1 MTEDGQMKRKGFTMI
16 ELLVVMGVAT
26 ILLSMMLP
34 SFNTSRNTARADNVI
49 TNMSN
54 LAAAFQMAY
63 ADNPDKFRNAP
74 VNESNSNNRG
84 GKRLS
89 ADVVSAYV
97 DNFHAEDGSK
107 YDFVFFDGVMSS
119 DRYGWWV
126 RYKLTGDTSELRT
139 ELADRIVSSPAL
151 GIYSYK
157 TEGNISIADK
167 KNIISGN
174 LYLIL
179 KAR

>member
-1 MTEDGQMKRKGFTMI
+1 MTEDMTMKREGFTLV
-16 ELLVVMGVAT
+16 ELLVVMVVIT
-26 ILLSMMLP
+26 ILLAMFLP
-34 SFNTSRNTARADNVI
+34 SFNTSRTSARADNVI

-74 VNESNSNNRG
+74 VNEYNSYNSG

-89 ADVVSAYV
+89 ADVVAAYV

-126 RYKLTGDTSELRT
+126 RYKLDGDTTELRT
-139 ELADRIVSSPAL
+139 ELADRIVSNPAL

-157 TEGNISIADK
+157 TEGRIVVADK
-167 KNIISGN
+167 ANIISGN